1 MKPLPIYRI
10 ALLAITCTTFSHT
23 AAAHMPWLATDD
35 QGHAVMWFGESPAD
49 RTYPMPEKVA
59 AIELTTA
66 KLAVDTQPVETDSLR
81 GIRSQAPVNSADEVS
96 GVVTYGLYHGT
107 KLTYHVEHLPQTDS
121 SLWPSQPRPDA
132 PLQSIIAALPSGGA
146 SVTILRDGKPA
157 KDVEVKLYC
166 EEGHEEA
173 SAKTDI
179 AGIVTFKKSAVE
191 PGLNAIVVGLTD
203 DDAKGLLDGV
213 AYTSTTDYL
222 TATFRI
228 ASDKAKSSGEA
239 TPKPESKRNSNL
251 PKLDTN
257 SGVSIVPTNLPELPE
272 PLTSFGAA
280 IADGKVY
287 IYGGHTGSAHS
298 YSIDEQSNRG
308 WCLDTTKGE
317 NGSWQPLPSGPALQG
332 LALVA
337 HAGRMIRIGG
347 FTAVN
352 AAGEDHNLQ
361 SQDDVAAYDSATNAW
376 TDLPS
381 LPEPRSS
388 LDAAVLGDTV
398 YVFGGWQLS
407 GESDDSQWRKTAW
420 SLDLADA
427 SATWQPIATPPLQR
441 RAMSVAAHDGK
452 LFVIGGMN
460 SDGKPTTEV
469 NVYDPSSNSWIAGPS
484 LPGSGMSGF
493 GSASFAT
500 GGRLYVSTMDGFVHQ
515 LAGDEQSWTTVAKS
529 DPARFFHR
537 MLPTN
542 ERELLM
548 IGGAN
553 MEIGKFTQID
563 RIELPQ

>member
-1 MKPLPIYRI
+1 MKPSTLYRF
-10 ALLAITCTTFSHT
+10 ALIAITCSTLANT

-49 RTYPMPEKVA
+49 RTYHMPEKVA
-59 AIELTTA
+59 AIELTTGKSA
-66 KLAVDTQPVETDSLR
+66 FDTQPVDTDSLR
-81 GIRSQAPVNSADEVS
+81 GIRSEASVDSADEVS

-132 PLQSIIAALPSGGA
+132 PLQSVITALPAGGA

-179 AGIVTFKKSAVE
+179 AGIVTFAKSDVE

-203 DDAKGLLDGV
+203 EDAKGSLDGV
-213 AYTSTTDYL
+213 GYTSTTDYL

-228 ASDKAKSSGEA
+228 AGDASHKSKAESKAKQ
-239 TPKPESKRNSNL
+239 NSNV
-251 PKLDTN
+251 PKLDAN
-257 SGVSIVPTNLPELPE
+257 SRVSIVPTNLPELPE
-272 PLTSFGAA
+272 SLTSFGAA
-280 IADGKVY
+280 IADGKIYV
-287 IYGGHTGSAHS
+287 YGGHTGSAHS
-298 YSIDEQSNRG
+298 YSIDEQSNRA
-308 WCLDTTKGE
+308 WCLDTTEGE
-317 NGSWQPLPSGPALQG
+317 NGTWKPLPSGPALQG

-337 HAGRMIRIGG
+337 HGNRVIRIGG

-361 SQDDVAAYDSATNAW
+361 SQDDVAAYDSATGAW

-388 LDAAVLGDTV
+388 LDAAVLGDKV
-398 YVFGGWQLS
+398 FVFGGWKLS
-407 GESDDSQWRKTAW
+407 GESDNSQWHKTAW

-427 SATWQPIATPPLQR
+427 SATWQPIATPPFQR
-441 RAMSVAAHDGK
+441 RAMSVAAYDGK

-460 SDGKPTTEV
+460 SDGKPTTKV
-469 NVYDPSSNSWIAGPS
+469 NVYDPSSDSWSDGPS

-500 GGRLYVSTMDGFVHQ
+500 GGQLYVSTMDGFVHQ
-515 LAGDEQSWTTVAKS
+515 LAGDQQSWATVAKS

-537 MLPTN
+537 MLPTS
-542 ERELLM
+542 EKELLM

-563 RIELPQ
+563 RIELP